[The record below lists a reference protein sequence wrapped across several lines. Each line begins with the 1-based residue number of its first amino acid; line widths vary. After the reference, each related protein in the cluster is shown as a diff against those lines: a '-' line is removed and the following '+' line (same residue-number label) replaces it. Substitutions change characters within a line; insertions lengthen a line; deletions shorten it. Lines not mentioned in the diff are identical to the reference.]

1 MRKERGEEKGFILFL
16 FLILTMTEPVTK
28 QLCSDLSQI
37 VGEAGVLSIQQ
48 LGLYAVDDIP
58 PKAVVFPDSIREIR
72 DVLIYAA
79 ENALSV
85 IPAGS
90 GTKLGIGNPPER
102 VDLVVS
108 TKRLNAVLEY
118 EPGDLTVTAQAG
130 VRLCDL
136 QDKLAE
142 NGQCLPLDPPYSS
155 HATVGGIAA
164 VNSSG
169 PSSLSFGTSRNR
181 VLGMQVVLSNG
192 TDVKSG
198 GKVVKNVAG
207 YDLNKLY
214 IGSFGTLGIISE
226 LTFKLNPLPEVQRT
240 ILVPF
245 SSIAQASIVAVEIAN
260 SQLLPIFLNL
270 IFGGVPSVET
280 VDPCLVIGLD
290 GHPETV
296 EWQINRLQS
305 IVNQNGAS
313 GVEVYD
319 GVHQRNLRTS
329 MSTFPERKPQTVMC
343 KVNLRLT
350 DAEKFITAALAHG
363 DDLLDLRI
371 MGHMGT
377 GVVYVTFS
385 VPSNDT
391 AFAQFASS
399 VIADLRDFACDV
411 GGNLI
416 VESAPQS
423 IKQQIDIWGQIGS
436 GLKLMKQIK
445 AGLDPLNLLNPGRY
459 VSGI

>member
-1 MRKERGEEKGFILFL
+1 
-16 FLILTMTEPVTK
+16 MTESVTM
-28 QLCSDLSQI
+28 QLCNDLSQI
-37 VGEAGVLSIQQ
+37 VGETGVLSSHQ
-48 LGLYAVDDIP
+48 LGLYAVDDIT
-58 PKAVVFPDSIREIR
+58 PKAVVFPDSIREIK
-72 DVLIYAA
+72 DVLMYAA

-85 IPAGS
+85 IPAGN
-90 GTKLGIGNPPER
+90 GTKLAIGNPPEK

-108 TKRLNAVLEY
+108 TKRLNEVIEY

-130 VRLCDL
+130 VRLCGL
-136 QDKLAE
+136 QEKLAE
-142 NGQCLPLDPPYSS
+142 NGQFLPLDPPYAT

-169 PSSLSFGTSRNR
+169 PSSLSYGTSRNR
-181 VLGMQVVLSNG
+181 VLGMQVVLSSG

-214 IGSFGTLGIISE
+214 IGSFGTLGIITE

-245 SSIAQASIVAVEIAN
+245 SSIAQAAIVAVEIAN

-270 IFGGVPSVET
+270 IVGGVASVEI

-296 EWQINRLQS
+296 EWQINQLQS

-329 MSTFPERKPQTVMC
+329 IAAFPERKPQTVIC
-343 KVNLRLT
+343 RVNLRLT
-350 DAEKFITAALAHG
+350 DAEKFITAAIAHG
-363 DDLLDLRI
+363 DDLRGLRVT
-371 MGHMGT
+371 GHMGT
-377 GVVYVTFS
+377 GVVYVSFS
-385 VPSNDT
+385 IPSNDT
-391 AFAQFASS
+391 AFAQLAST
-399 VIADLRDFACDV
+399 VIAGLRDLACDV

-416 VESAPQS
+416 VESAPRS
-423 IKQQIDIWGQIGS
+423 IKQQIDTWGQIGS

-445 AGLDPLNLLNPGRY
+445 ARLDPLNLLNPGRY

>member
-1 MRKERGEEKGFILFL
+1 MKKERGKEEGFLLFQL
-16 FLILTMTEPVTK
+16 FNLKMTEPVTN
-28 QLCSDLSQI
+28 QLRSDLSQI
-37 VGEAGVLSIQQ
+37 VGEVGMLPGNQINQ
-48 LGLYAVDDIP
+48 YNIDDLL
-58 PKAVVFPDSIREIR
+58 PKAVVLPASIREIR

-79 ENALSV
+79 DNGLSV
-85 IPAGS
+85 VPAGN

-108 TKRLNAVLEY
+108 TKRLNEVLEY
-118 EPGDLTVTAQAG
+118 EPGDLTVTTQAG

-142 NGQCLPLDPPYSS
+142 NGQCLPLDPPYST

-169 PSSLSFGTSRNR
+169 PSSLSYGTSRNR
-181 VLGMQVVLSNG
+181 VLGMHVVLSNG
-192 TDVKSG
+192 IDVKSG

-214 IGSFGTLGIISE
+214 IGSFGTLGIITE
-226 LTFKLNPLPEVQRT
+226 LTFKLNPLPEAQRT

-270 IFGGVPSVET
+270 IIGGVPSVEI

-296 EWQINRLQS
+296 EWQINQLRS
-305 IVNQNGAS
+305 IVEQNGVS

-319 GVHQRNLRTS
+319 GVHQRDLRTS
-329 MSTFPERKPQTVMC
+329 MSAFPERKPQAVIC
-343 KVNLRLT
+343 KANLRMT
-350 DAEKFITAALAHG
+350 DVEKFITVALAHSH
-363 DDLLDLRI
+363 DLRDLRV
-371 MGHMGT
+371 MAHMGT
-377 GVVYVTFS
+377 GVVYVAFS

-391 AFAQFASS
+391 ALTQFASN
-399 VIADLRDFACDV
+399 VIVDLRDRACNV

-416 VESAPQS
+416 VESVPKS
-423 IKQQIDIWGQIGS
+423 IKYQIDIWGQIGS

-445 AGLDPLNLLNPGRY
+445 ARLDPLNLFNPGRY

>member
-1 MRKERGEEKGFILFL
+1 
-16 FLILTMTEPVTK
+16 MTEPVTK
-28 QLCSDLSQI
+28 QLCNDLNQI
-37 VGEAGVLSIQQ
+37 VGETGVLSNHQ

-58 PKAVVFPDSIREIR
+58 PKAVVFPASIREIK

-79 ENALSV
+79 ENTLSV

-90 GTKLGIGNPPER
+90 GTKLAIGNLPEK

-108 TKRLNAVLEY
+108 TKRLNEVIEY

-130 VRLCDL
+130 VRLCGL
-136 QDKLAE
+136 QEKLAE
-142 NGQCLPLDPPYSS
+142 NGQFLPLDPPYAT

-169 PSSLSFGTSRNR
+169 PSSLSYGTSRNR
-181 VLGMQVVLSNG
+181 VLGMQVVLSSG

-214 IGSFGTLGIISE
+214 IGSFGTLGIITE

-245 SSIAQASIVAVEIAN
+245 SRIAQAATVAVEIAN

-270 IFGGVPSVET
+270 IVGGVPSVEI

-296 EWQINRLQS
+296 EWQINQLRS
-305 IVNQNGAS
+305 IVNQNGAL

-329 MSTFPERKPQTVMC
+329 ITAFPERKPQTVIC
-343 KVNLRLT
+343 RVNLRLT
-350 DAEKFITAALAHG
+350 DAEKFITAAIAHS
-363 DDLLDLRI
+363 DDLLDLRVT
-371 MGHMGT
+371 GHMGT
-377 GVVYVTFS
+377 GVVYVSFAI
-385 VPSNDT
+385 PSNDT
-391 AFAQFASS
+391 AFAQLAST
-399 VIADLRDFACDV
+399 VIAGLRDFACDV

-416 VESAPQS
+416 VESAPRS
-423 IKQQIDIWGQIGS
+423 IKQQIDTWGQIGS

-445 AGLDPLNLLNPGRY
+445 ARLDPLNLLNPGRY

>member
-1 MRKERGEEKGFILFL
+1 
-16 FLILTMTEPVTK
+16 MTEPITK
-28 QLCSDLSQI
+28 QLCSNLSQI
-37 VGEAGVLSIQQ
+37 VGEAGVLSDHQ
-48 LGLYAVDDIP
+48 LGLYAVDELP
-58 PKAVVFPDSIREIR
+58 PKAVVFPVSIREIR

-90 GTKLGIGNPPER
+90 GTKLGIGNPPEG

-108 TKRLNAVLEY
+108 TKRLDEVLEY
-118 EPGDLTVTAQAG
+118 EPGDLTVTTQAG

-136 QDKLAE
+136 QDKLSE
-142 NGQCLPLDPPYSS
+142 NGQCLPLDPPYSA
-155 HATVGGIAA
+155 HATVGGITA
-164 VNSSG
+164 VNSIG
-169 PSSLSFGTSRNR
+169 PSSLSYGTSRNR

-214 IGSFGTLGIISE
+214 IGSFGTLGIITE

-245 SSIAQASIVAVEIAN
+245 SSISQASIVAVEIAN

-270 IFGGVPSVET
+270 IVGGVPSVEI

-296 EWQINRLQS
+296 DWQIKQLRS
-305 IVNQNGAS
+305 IVNQNGVS
-313 GVEVYD
+313 GVEVHD
-319 GVHQRNLRTS
+319 GMRQRNLRTS
-329 MSTFPERKPQTVMC
+329 MSAFPESKPQTVVC

-363 DDLLDLRI
+363 GGLHGLRV

-377 GVVYVTFS
+377 GVVYVAFS
-385 VPSNDT
+385 VPSDDT
-391 AFAQFASS
+391 ALTQFASN
-399 VIADLRDFACDV
+399 VIAGLRDRACDV

-423 IKQQIDIWGQIGS
+423 IKQQIDTWGQIGS

-445 AGLDPLNLLNPGRY
+445 ARLDPLNLFNPGRY

>member
-1 MRKERGEEKGFILFL
+1 
-16 FLILTMTEPVTK
+16 MTESVTK
-28 QLCSDLSQI
+28 QLCNDLSQI
-37 VGEAGVLSIQQ
+37 VGETGVLSNHQ
-48 LGLYAVDDIP
+48 LGLYAVDDIT
-58 PKAVVFPDSIREIR
+58 PKAVVFPDSIREIK

-85 IPAGS
+85 IPAGN
-90 GTKLGIGNPPER
+90 GTKLAIGNPPER

-108 TKRLNAVLEY
+108 TKRLNEVIEY

-130 VRLCDL
+130 VRLCGL
-136 QDKLAE
+136 QEKLAE
-142 NGQCLPLDPPYSS
+142 NGQFLPLDPPYST

-169 PSSLSFGTSRNR
+169 PSSLAYGTSRNR
-181 VLGMQVVLSNG
+181 VLGMQVVLSSG

-214 IGSFGTLGIISE
+214 IGSFGTLGIITE

-245 SSIAQASIVAVEIAN
+245 SSIAQAAIVAVEIAN

-270 IFGGVPSVET
+270 IVGGVPSVEI

-296 EWQINRLQS
+296 EWQINQLQS

-329 MSTFPERKPQTVMC
+329 IAAFPERKPQTVIC
-343 KVNLRLT
+343 RVNLRLT
-350 DAEKFITAALAHG
+350 DAEKFITAAITHG
-363 DDLLDLRI
+363 DDLRGLRVTA
-371 MGHMGT
+371 HMGT
-377 GVVYVTFS
+377 GVVYVSFS
-385 VPSNDT
+385 IPTNDT
-391 AFAQFASS
+391 AFAQMAST
-399 VIADLRDFACDV
+399 VIAGLRDFACDV

-416 VESAPQS
+416 VESAPRS
-423 IKQQIDIWGQIGS
+423 IKQQIDTWGQIGS

-445 AGLDPLNLLNPGRY
+445 AKLDPLNLLNPGRY